1 MTCSESNIRRGC
13 PGNQLMRRC
22 QDHDK
27 CKIRLSSKFA
37 VNSRVSPLDMS
48 HFATSSCLVLLV
60 TGCVAFV
67 HLASQEGSFV
77 GWGRSGAVR
86 VVATA
91 AAVAPATGPRV
102 VPQSLDSSLVDL
114 IKQLPKAELHIHIE
128 GTLEADMM
136 MQFAAR
142 NNVSLPYASVEEA
155 RAARWAI
162 CEGAWL
168 QA

>member
-1 MTCSESNIRRGC
+1 M
-13 PGNQLMRRC
+13 
-22 QDHDK
+22 
-27 CKIRLSSKFA
+27 
-37 VNSRVSPLDMS
+37 
-48 HFATSSCLVLLV
+48 
-60 TGCVAFV
+60 
-67 HLASQEGSFV
+67 
-77 GWGRSGAVR
+77 R

-102 VPQSLDSSLVDL
+102 VPQSLDSSLVDF

-142 NNVSLPYASVEEA
+142 NNVSLPYANVEEA